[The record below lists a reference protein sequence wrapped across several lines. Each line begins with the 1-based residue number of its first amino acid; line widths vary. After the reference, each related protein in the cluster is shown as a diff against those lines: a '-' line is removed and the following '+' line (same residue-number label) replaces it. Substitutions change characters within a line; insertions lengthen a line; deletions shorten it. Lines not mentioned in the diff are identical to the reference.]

1 MNKVG
6 TLLIIFISF
15 TQVALAQ
22 VTKGIHLQAIA
33 RNEKGIIMADKQ
45 VALRI
50 TILKDSALGAIVYQ
64 EIISV
69 TTNVLGLFFVD
80 IGANEKNKIIT
91 TGDFENIKWSTSN
104 YYLQF
109 EIDPNN
115 SLLFV
120 TAGIEKMNYVPL
132 ALYAEKANTITSQI
146 PIELGGTG
154 VTSTSSLLKLLNMDK
169 VNNTPDTLKPISNAV
184 NIALNEKLKKV
195 DTLSLSNRINQKL
208 NATDTLRLSNRIN
221 QKLNFLDT
229 LSLSNRINALNIVP
243 IKKSYALLFDTS
255 KQTTSIATATAIKF
269 NFVQAANKVTIIN
282 NTAGNPT
289 KITVTDTGLYQVNFN
304 LQFIKPDINSDEVN
318 VWIRKNNGGYL
329 NTTLTYQIQGSS
341 IKNNINGVY
350 FLELNASDYIELF
363 YSIKNSNSNLTGS
376 LPSTTTPSKPA
387 TPSAMLSIQ
396 AIN

>member
-1 MNKVG
+1 MKKVG
-6 TLLIIFISF
+6 TLFLIFISF
-15 TQVALAQ
+15 TQIALAQ

-33 RNEKGIIMADKQ
+33 RNEKGIIIPDKQ

-50 TILKDSALGAIVYQ
+50 TILKDSAMGAIVYQ

-115 SLLFV
+115 SLLFL

-132 ALYAEKANTITSQI
+132 ALYAEKANAITSQL

-154 VTSTSSLLKLLNMDK
+154 VTSTAALLKLLNMDK

-208 NATDTLRLSNRIN
+208 NATDTLRISNRIN

-229 LSLSNRINALNIVP
+229 LSLSNRINALNLVP

-269 NFVQAANKVTIIN
+269 NFVQAANKVSVIN

-387 TPSAMLSIQ
+387 TPSAMLSIH